1 MFSRLNFVLY
11 NKTHKPTE
19 ISVGLFLFG
28 RLIFMHIFGHVQ
40 KILGHVQKG
49 LGRVQKVL
57 KHVQKVLG
65 HV

>member
-28 RLIFMHIFGHVQ
+28 RLIFMHIFGHA
-40 KILGHVQKG
+40 
-49 LGRVQKVL
+49 QKVL
-57 KHVQKVLG
+57 GHVQKVLG
-65 HV
+65 HVQKGRRAVTLCDL